1 MTRLSTSRAIRN
13 LTSYQT
19 IYQAREH
26 SIPVNGSTGARLVPV
41 GAWVLT
47 QSHIIEAMSRWRAA
61 ARDMYFAR
69 FPESVDSMREYLT
82 SSSIETET
90 AILFIIEHENGELLG
105 HLGLKDI
112 AHLSAEVDSVMRN
125 PDVRITRIME
135 LALRTLINWSEEA
148 LGLTKLSL
156 QVISYNTRALALYRE
171 VGFAIV
177 DERPLFRTINQDRVR
192 HQQVSA
198 SEANVDYTAVVME
211 MHLHSSL

>member
-1 MTRLSTSRAIRN
+1 MTSLSMARAVRN
-13 LTSYQT
+13 LTSFQT
-19 IYQAREH
+19 IFQAREH
-26 SIPVNGSTGARLVPV
+26 SIPVNGSPVSRLVPV

-47 QSHIIEAMSRWRAA
+47 RSDIIEAMSRWRAA

-82 SSSIETET
+82 SSSVETEK
-90 AILFIIEHENGELLG
+90 AILFIIEHVNGELLG

-112 AHLSAEVDSVMRN
+112 AHPSAEVDSVMRN
-125 PDVRITRIME
+125 PDVRIPGVME
-135 LALRTLINWSEEA
+135 LALRTLISWSAEE

-171 VGFAIV
+171 VGFGIV

-192 HQQVSA
+192 HQPVSA
-198 SEANVDYTAVVME
+198 SEANVDYTAIVME
-211 MHLHSSL
+211 IHLHSSP